1 MLSDKAIAKSVN
13 NGLSQLEHIE
23 AVKDIQELYTKSK
36 YLESSK
42 DKSGAENLIIHRY
55 TADIDNETKALITLK
70 ETIQGNTK
78 GNKIYTLELEG
89 LENVAKLESA
99 QPRTLAK
106 HSTSS
111 RNTHD
116 WDNVTPDVK
125 PEFNSTIDKALLS
138 KQELWSKIQKE

>member
-1 MLSDKAIAKSVN
+1 MDSN
-13 NGLSQLEHIE
+13 TE
-23 AVKDIQELYTKSK
+23 
-36 YLESSK
+36 
-42 DKSGAENLIIHRY
+42 
-55 TADIDNETKALITLK
+55 ALITLK
-70 ETIQGNTK
+70 ETIEGK
-78 GNKIYTLELEG
+78 YRGNKIYTLELEG

-125 PEFNSTIDKALLS
+125 PESNSITDKALLS
-138 KQELWSKIQKE
+138 KRNEGEVSLVKAQKKFNYDEKKASDLLGVSYAFFV